1 MLIVSRTMNAAVE
14 QIRYTMPTPKENMSQ
29 MERGGGGDLT
39 LRQSQAADKRLFNG
53 LC

>member
-1 MLIVSRTMNAAVE
+1 MVIVSRAMNAAVE
-14 QIRYTMPTPKENMSQ
+14 QIRYTMPTPKENMPQ
-29 MERGGGGDLT
+29 MERGGDLT

>member
-1 MLIVSRTMNAAVE
+1 MLIVSRAMNAAVE

-29 MERGGGGDLT
+29 MERRGGNLT